1 LRKIAL
7 LPHIFTTG
15 NLFAGFFALVSALSG
30 KITVASWA
38 IFVAMICDVLD
49 GRLARLTSSA
59 TRFGMEYDSL
69 CDMVSF
75 GVAPGLLAY
84 EFALKP
90 YGRYGWLAA
99 FIYVACTALRLARFN
114 VEEPGVKAY
123 FKGLPSPAAAGLVAA
138 TVIFLN
144 QVGAVFPVKHVAL
157 VLMIYLVSFLMI
169 SPLPYPSFKVL
180 RFRESQL
187 TYLLPALILAFAV
200 VAAEP
205 RITLFIV
212 FALYASWPPLK
223 ILALRLVRLLSP
235 GWRRSSEAEPRFDIR
250 KNED

>member
-1 LRKIAL
+1 MRRIAL

-30 KITVASWA
+30 EITVASWA
-38 IFVAMICDVLD
+38 IFVAMLCDILD
-49 GRLARLTSSA
+49 GRLARLTAST

-99 FIYVACTALRLARFN
+99 FVYVACTALRLARFN
-114 VEEPGVKAY
+114 VEEPGNRAY

-144 QVGAVFPVKHVAL
+144 QIGAVFPVKHLAL

-180 RFRESQL
+180 RFRENQL
-187 TYLLPALILAFAV
+187 TYLLPALILVFAV
-200 VAAEP
+200 IALEP

-212 FALYASWPPLK
+212 FVSYAAWPPLK
-223 ILALRLVRLLSP
+223 VFVLRPLLAFLP
-235 GWRRSSEAEPRFDIR
+235 GKFR
-250 KNED
+250 KAPKCEGEI